1 MPDTVLI
8 RPALT
13 DTSYCEDGFPLLTA
27 DAQLPQ
33 IAGRGARRF
42 HRYYDTCAAAFES
55 WCRHKIFPQAQLLY
69 HQALRNALPPPQ
81 WHAALQTVITF
92 HEGNLLSLYTEATL
106 IGTPQRV
113 VIRRADTWDLRR
125 ALPVTVAECFPARA
139 PWRSF
144 LLQQAAQQIEQ
155 QEAQGI
161 AAYDPLWSKK
171 LRRYLRPQQFYLTQ
185 EGLCFFFSMHTIAP
199 AVEGIPTFCLPYCRE
214 TGPCPPK

>member
-1 MPDTVLI
+1 MPDTVLL

-27 DAQLPQ
+27 DALLPQ
-33 IAGRGARRF
+33 ITGRGSRRF
-42 HRYYDTCAAAFES
+42 QRYYDACAAAFES
-55 WCRHKIFPQAQLLY
+55 WCRHKLFPQAQLLY
-69 HQALRNALPPPQ
+69 QQALSSAVPPPQ
-81 WHAALQTVITF
+81 WHASLQTTITY
-92 HEGNLLSLYTEATL
+92 HENTLLSLYTEATL
-106 IGTPQRV
+106 TGTPQRTV
-113 VIRRADTWDLRR
+113 LRHADTWDLRR

-161 AAYDPLWSKK
+161 AAYDPLWRKK

-185 EGLCFFFSMHTIAP
+185 TGLCFFFPMHTIAP
-199 AVEGIPTFCLPYCRE
+199 VVEGIPTFFLPYCDE
-214 TGPCPPK
+214 IGPYLPK